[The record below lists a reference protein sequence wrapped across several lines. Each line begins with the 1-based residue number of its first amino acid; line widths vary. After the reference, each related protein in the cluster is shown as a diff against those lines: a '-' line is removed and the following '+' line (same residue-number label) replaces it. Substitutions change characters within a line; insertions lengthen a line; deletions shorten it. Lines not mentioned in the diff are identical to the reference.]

1 MLTLCKEGKM
11 DPEEIARVEEFMR
24 LFPQLDPFLAG
35 ICLGVEKKSCK
46 DK

>member
-1 MLTLCKEGKM
+1 M
-11 DPEEIARVEEFMR
+11 DAEEVARVEELLR

-35 ICLGVEKKSCK
+35 ICLGVEKKSHK